1 MSRCAIAIIDDYQDV
16 ARTVADWSAVAEHA
30 DLRVFTRAWR
40 DEDEIARELAPFS
53 IIVLMRERTAFPAR
67 LIARLPNLR
76 MIAMTG
82 HRTTTL
88 DIAACTQHGIVVSHT
103 AANPSSAPAEMAFAL
118 ILACARALPQGHANV
133 LRGQW
138 EYGLPMGIAL
148 EGRRLGVVGL
158 GKLGSKVARYGQA
171 FGMDVVAWSQNLT
184 HEAAA
189 AQGVARVDKA
199 ELFATA
205 DVVSVHLAL
214 SPRSVGVIGR
224 HEFASMKP
232 GAIFVNAS
240 RGPLADEAALIDAL
254 RAGRIVAGLD
264 VFDVEPLPPGHPFT
278 TLPNVVLTPHLGY
291 VVADT
296 MRLFYADSVDN
307 ILAFLGGA
315 PIRVANPDV
324 LQGAR
329 G

>member
-40 DEDEIARELAPFS
+40 DEDEIARELAPFA

-67 LIARLPNLR
+67 LIARLPILR

-82 HRTTTL
+82 QRTTTL
-88 DIAACTQHGIVVSHT
+88 DIAACTQRGIVVSHT
-103 AANPSSAPAEMAFAL
+103 GANPSSAPAEMAFAL

-189 AQGVARVDKA
+189 VLGVARVDKA

-224 HEFASMKP
+224 QEFALMKP

-254 RAGRIVAGLD
+254 RDGRIIAGLD

-296 MRLFYADSVDN
+296 MRLFYADSVEN
-307 ILAFLGGA
+307 ILAFLDGA

>member
-40 DEDEIARELAPFS
+40 DEDEIARELAPFA
-53 IIVLMRERTAFPAR
+53 IIVLMRERTAFPGR

-103 AANPSSAPAEMAFAL
+103 RANPSSAPAELAFAL

-171 FGMDVVAWSQNLT
+171 FGMDVIAWSQNLT
-184 HEAAA
+184 HDAAA
-189 AQGVARVDKA
+189 AQGVTRVDKE

-224 HEFASMKP
+224 HEFALMKP

-254 RAGRIVAGLD
+254 REGRIVAGLD
-264 VFDVEPLPPGHPFT
+264 AFDVEPLPPGHPFT

-296 MRLFYADSVDN
+296 MRLFYADSVEN
-307 ILAFLGGA
+307 ILAFLDGA
-315 PIRVANPDV
+315 PIRVANPDA